1 MAVRTNDND
10 GSTFQFVDP
19 ANIFTQDPFSTMV
32 WANLY
37 SGDSNPQNRTIITV
51 WDNPSSKSW
60 FLKPDT
66 VGALTLRS
74 SISFDGAANTT
85 LVATAGLL
93 SLDTWFHAGI
103 DFDGTDLH
111 IWLNGVLE
119 ATLNDP
125 GTIFDDGENFG
136 IGGTS
141 DGGNTQ
147 DVDTAD
153 VRYYDRILSAEEWL
167 TIYTSQGHDG
177 IVEGLLLRPLLNDRE
192 SGILVTAKNPI
203 DAGPGQIAYGGED
216 GAPVP
221 EYVENGGGLSFRR
234 RV

>member
-10 GSTFQFVDP
+10 GSTFSFVNTADQ
-19 ANIFTQDPFSTMV
+19 FTQDPFSAMV

-51 WDNPSSKSW
+51 WDNPVSKSW

-66 VGALTLRS
+66 APNVLRGS
-74 SISFDGAANTT
+74 LSFDGSTNNVGVSTT
-85 LVATAGLL
+85 VL

-111 IWLNGVLE
+111 LWLNGVLE
-119 ATLNDP
+119 LTFNDP
-125 GTIFDDGENFG
+125 GTVFDDAEEFG

-192 SGILVTAKNPI
+192 TGILVTAKNPI
-203 DAGPGQIAYGGED
+203 DAGPLQIAYNGED

-221 EYVENGGGLSFRR
+221 EYVEMDRGLSFRR

>member
-1 MAVRTNDND
+1 MAVRTNDVD
-10 GSTFQFVDP
+10 GSTFSFLNTADQ
-19 ANIFTQDPFSTMV
+19 FTQDPFSAMV
-32 WANLY
+32 WFNLY

-51 WDNPSSKSW
+51 WDNPTSKSW

-66 VGALTLRS
+66 GGALTLRS
-74 SISFDGAANTT
+74 GMSFDGSASVT

-93 SLDTWFHAGI
+93 SLDTWFHGGI

-125 GTIFDDGENFG
+125 GTIFDDAEDFG

-167 TIYTSQGHDG
+167 TIFTARGHDG

-192 SGILVTAKNPI
+192 SGILVTTKNPI
-203 DAGPGQIAYGGED
+203 DAGPLQIAYADED

-221 EYVENGGGLSFRR
+221 EYVEDGGFSFRR

>member
-1 MAVRTNDND
+1 MAVRTNDVD
-10 GSTFQFVDP
+10 GSTFSFVDP
-19 ANIFTQDPFSTMV
+19 ANIFTQDPFSAMA

-37 SGDSNPQNRTIITV
+37 SGDSNPQSRTIITV
-51 WDNPSSKSW
+51 WDNPTSKSW
-60 FLKPDT
+60 FLKPSQ
-66 VGALTLRS
+66 VITLEIRAS
-74 SISFDGAANTT
+74 LSFDGSANTVLNGTT
-85 LVATAGLL
+85 LIALDQWNHMGL
-93 SLDTWFHAGI
+93 

-111 IWLNGVLE
+111 LWLNGVLE

-125 GTIFDDGENFG
+125 GTVFDDGEDFG

-167 TIYTSQGHDG
+167 TIFTAQGHDG

-203 DAGPGQIAYGGED
+203 DAGPGQIAYGGEF

-221 EYVENGGGLSFRR
+221 EYVEDGGLSFRR

>member
-1 MAVRTNDND
+1 MAVRTNDVD
-10 GSTFQFVDP
+10 GSTFSFLNTADQ
-19 ANIFTQDPFSTMV
+19 FTQDPFSAMV

-37 SGDSNPQNRTIITV
+37 SGDSNPQARTIITV
-51 WDNPSSKSW
+51 WDNPTSKSW
-60 FLKPDT
+60 FLKPGLAIGLEIRGT
-66 VGALTLRS
+66 
-74 SISFDGAANTT
+74 ISFDGATNNPITGTT
-85 LVATAGLL
+85 QI
-93 SLDTWFHAGI
+93 SLDQWNHVGI
-103 DFDGTDLH
+103 DFDGTDVHL
-111 IWLNGVLE
+111 WLNGVLE

-125 GTIFDDGENFG
+125 GTVFDDAEDFG

-167 TIYTSQGHDG
+167 TIFTVRGHDG

-203 DAGPGQIAYGGED
+203 DAGPLQIAYADED

-221 EYVENGGGLSFRR
+221 EYVEDGGFSFRR

>member
-1 MAVRTNDND
+1 MAVRTNDVD
-10 GSTFQFVDP
+10 SSTFSFLNTGD
-19 ANIFTQDPFSTMV
+19 IFSQDPFSTMV

-37 SGDSNPQNRTIITV
+37 SGGSNPQNRTIITV
-51 WDNPSSKSW
+51 WDNPTSKSW
-60 FLKPDT
+60 FLKPDP
-66 VGALTLRS
+66 GGNLRAAL
-74 SISFDGAANTT
+74 SFDGATNNT
-85 LVATAGLL
+85 LVSSAAL
-93 SLDTWFHAGI
+93 SLDTWFHTGI

-111 IWLNGVLE
+111 IWLNGVVDG
-119 ATLNDP
+119 TLNDP
-125 GTIFDDGENFG
+125 GTIFDDAEDFG

-167 TIYTSQGHDG
+167 TIFTARGHDG

-203 DAGPGQIAYGGED
+203 DAGPLQIAYADED

-221 EYVENGGGLSFRR
+221 EYVEDGGFSFRR